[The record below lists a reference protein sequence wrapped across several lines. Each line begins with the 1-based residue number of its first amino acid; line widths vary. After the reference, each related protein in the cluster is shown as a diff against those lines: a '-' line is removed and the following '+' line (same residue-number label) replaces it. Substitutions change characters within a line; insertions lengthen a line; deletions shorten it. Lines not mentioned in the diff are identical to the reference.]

1 MKAIQATPGGRPV
14 RSRNGRVAAGVGGTP
29 GIGEYSFGML
39 ENAVDVRDVVV
50 RYGDVTA
57 VDGVSLAVPR
67 GSILALLGNN
77 GAGKTSLLQVCEG
90 YRGPDAGSVRVLGR
104 DPVAEHDDL
113 MPRLGIMLQSGG
125 VYPWAT
131 AGEILRLFASYA
143 ANPLDVDML
152 LDRLGLRKFAKTRFR
167 RLSGGEQQRLS
178 LAVALVGRPELVFLD
193 EPTAGMDVGARQ
205 TTWELVESLRADGV
219 TVLLT
224 THLLDEAESIADQV
238 VIMDAGVVAAT
249 GTPAELTAAAG
260 IDLLQVRADP
270 GLPIAELGAR
280 LDAKATEEAPG
291 EYAIAGALET
301 EALAEVLAWFA
312 RADAQVT
319 AVNSRRR
326 TLEDVYLAL
335 TAAPQAAP
343 APARATPGPAQATTP
358 GPAPAATSR
367 GATR

>member
-1 MKAIQATPGGRPV
+1 MV
-14 RSRNGRVAAGVGGTP
+14 EAAV
-29 GIGEYSFGML
+29 E
-39 ENAVDVRDVVV
+39 VQDVVV

-57 VDGVSLAVPR
+57 VDGVSLTVPR

-90 YRGPDAGSVRVLGR
+90 FRGPDGGSARVLGL
-104 DPVAEHDDL
+104 DPIADHDAL

-152 LDRLGLRKFAKTRFR
+152 LDRLGLRKFAKTTFR

-205 TTWELVESLRADGV
+205 TTWQLVDSLRADGV
-219 TVLLT
+219 SVLLT
-224 THLLDEAESIADQV
+224 THLLDEAESLADHV
-238 VIMDAGVVAAT
+238 VIMDNGVVAAT

-260 IDLLQVRADP
+260 IDLLQIRADP
-270 GLPIAELGAR
+270 ALPVAALAAR
-280 LDAKATEEAPG
+280 LDATVAESSPG
-291 EYAIAGALET
+291 EYTVAGTLDTEVIAA
-301 EALAEVLAWFA
+301 VLAWFA
-312 RADAQVT
+312 EAGAQVT
-319 AVNSRRR
+319 AVNTRRR

-335 TAAPQAAP
+335 TA
-343 APARATPGPAQATTP
+343 
-358 GPAPAATSR
+358 